1 METWLLIISVILIIC
16 ILMERLCV
24 KLGVPALILFL
35 GLGQLA
41 GAIGVM
47 PADMQGLETAENLCT
62 IGLMII
68 MFYGGYGTGW
78 QRSKSTAVKAGL
90 LSTAGVVLTALLTA
104 AFCCLCLKTTFAQGL
119 LCGSVIASTDAASV
133 FSILRSR
140 RLNLKY
146 GTAPLLELESGSNDP
161 AASIMTLLSL
171 ALLQHSM
178 GTGDV
183 VLMVTKQIVFGLL
196 VGFGLGYG
204 VVYVLRRARVRDDA
218 ALMLVI
224 LSVGMLSYALA
235 AVLGGN
241 GYLAVYLTGIV
252 LGNSKLPGKRQLVH
266 FFDGITGFM
275 QVMVFFVLGLNCRPE
290 LLLTAA
296 PRALA
301 IAAFLT
307 FVARPAVV
315 FGLLKPFRA
324 KNNQILMVSFCGL
337 RGASAIVFAVMAVLA
352 LHTELAFSLF
362 YMTFFIVLFSIL
374 LQGSLIPFAAK
385 KLHMIDPHD
394 NVMKT
399 FSDYEEHSTV
409 QFMHLDVSER
419 HPWANMTIAEARPA
433 EVLGGGRIVLILRG
447 EEQLHPRGDTRI
459 LPGDT
464 LVVSGGSITDK
475 DWGLLNEQHI
485 DESHP
490 WCGRQLCEITLRND
504 QTVVMIMRGDQSLI
518 AHGGTVIQSGDIV
531 ILNERN

>member
-1 METWLLIISVILIIC
+1 METWLLIISVILVVC

-24 KLGVPALILFL
+24 KLGVPALVIFL

-41 GAIGVM
+41 GALSVV
-47 PADMQGLETAENLCT
+47 PADAQGLKVAENYCT
-62 IGLMII
+62 IGLTLI

-78 QRSKSTAVKAGL
+78 QRSKSTAVRAGL
-90 LSTAGVVLTALLTA
+90 LSTVGVVLTALLTA
-104 AFCCLCLKTTFAQGL
+104 GFCCLCFQMNFAQGL

-133 FSILRSR
+133 FSILRTR
-140 RLNLKY
+140 KLNLRH

-171 ALLQHSM
+171 ALLQ
-178 GTGDV
+178 GTAGPGDV
-183 VLMVTKQIVFGLL
+183 VLMVAKQIVFGLA
-196 VGFGLGYG
+196 VGFGLGFA
-204 VVYVLRRARVRDDA
+204 VVYLFRRVRLRDDA
-218 ALMLVI
+218 ALMLII

-235 AVLGGN
+235 TVLGGN

-275 QVMVFFVLGLNCRPE
+275 QVMVFFLLGLNCRPE
-290 LLLTAA
+290 LVIKAA
-296 PRALA
+296 PIGLA

-315 FGLLKPFRA
+315 FALLKPFKA
-324 KNNQILMVSFCGL
+324 PNNQIAMVSFCGL
-337 RGASAIVFAVMAVLA
+337 RGASAIVFAVTAVLA
-352 LHTELAFSLF
+352 LRTDLASSLF
-362 YMTFFIVLFSIL
+362 YMAFFIVLFSIL
-374 LQGSLIPFAAK
+374 LQGTLIPFAAR
-385 KLHMIDPHD
+385 KLHMIDPYD

-399 FSDYEEHSTV
+399 FSDYEENSNV
-409 QFMHLDVSER
+409 QFMHLAVSER

-447 EEQLHPRGDTRI
+447 DEQLPPRGDTCI

-475 DWGLLNEQHI
+475 DWGTLNEQHI
-485 DESHP
+485 DKSHP
-490 WCGRQLCEITLRND
+490 WCGQKLCEITLRAD
-504 QTVVMIMRGDQSLI
+504 QIVVMIRRGDRSLI
-518 AHGGTVIQSGDIV
+518 AHGGTVIQNGDIV